1 MSYQFDGKGAIVTGA
16 SSGIGRGIA
25 LRFAE
30 LGVKV
35 VLSAR
40 REEEL
45 EKVAQEIR
53 AKGGQAVVAAADVTS
68 PESVTAV
75 VQTAVDERGGVD
87 IMVNCAGVA
96 GPMTFEETPPERIR
110 QHIEVNYLGA
120 VEFVRNVL
128 PHMKSRESGYILNIS
143 SMSGLK
149 GLPTYVSY
157 GASKFALTGFSDA
170 LRHEVKKYGIQVSVA
185 APPGVHTPMVD
196 DHLES
201 HADWFHKFNIMEVDK
216 VVDRLMAGMR
226 RGRFLILM
234 SADTKFMYA
243 MVRHFPRVFTRLM
256 VWLYGMEK

>member
-68 PESVTAV
+68 PESVAAV

-96 GPMTFEETPPERIR
+96 GPMTFAET
-110 QHIEVNYLGA
+110 
-120 VEFVRNVL
+120 L
-128 PHMKSRESGYILNIS
+128 PRGSANILKSTTSVPWSLSG
-143 SMSGLK
+143 MFCR
-149 GLPTYVSY
+149 T
-157 GASKFALTGFSDA
+157 
-170 LRHEVKKYGIQVSVA
+170 
-185 APPGVHTPMVD
+185 
-196 DHLES
+196 
-201 HADWFHKFNIMEVDK
+201 
-216 VVDRLMAGMR
+216 
-226 RGRFLILM
+226 
-234 SADTKFMYA
+234 
-243 MVRHFPRVFTRLM
+243 
-256 VWLYGMEK
+256 